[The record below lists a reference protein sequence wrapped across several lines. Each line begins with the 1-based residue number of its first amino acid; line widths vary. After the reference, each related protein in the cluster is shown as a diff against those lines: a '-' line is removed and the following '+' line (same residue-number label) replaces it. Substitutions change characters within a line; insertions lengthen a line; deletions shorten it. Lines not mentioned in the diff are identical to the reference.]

1 MDQQSGEAVTSDAV
15 RYNIEK
21 KDEKTYTLTVTA
33 DPQWLQAP
41 ERKYPVYVDPSIELD
56 NFENAYASS
65 VFANVNYSGGNFGIQ
80 AKMLT
85 LKVGYYDASIGTNF
99 SFIKPDV
106 SNLKGARLKVQ
117 HSMPMQFGIMRINQ
131 MVFG

>member
-1 MDQQSGEAVTSDAV
+1 MVQSTSKMRKEKVFTLPKPYMNDSNVDQQSGEAVTSDAV

-56 NFENAYASS
+56 NFENAYAS
-65 VFANVNYSGGNFGIQ
+65 AYPTVNYSGENFGIQ
-80 AKMLT
+80 VKML
-85 LKVGYYDASIGTNF
+85 I
-99 SFIKPDV
+99 
-106 SNLKGARLKVQ
+106 R
-117 HSMPMQFGIMRINQ
+117 
-131 MVFG
+131 

>member
-1 MDQQSGEAVTSDAV
+1 MDDSNVDQQSGEAVTSDAV

-56 NFENAYASS
+56 NFENA
-65 VFANVNYSGGNFGIQ
+65 
-80 AKMLT
+80 
-85 LKVGYYDASIGTNF
+85 
-99 SFIKPDV
+99 
-106 SNLKGARLKVQ
+106 
-117 HSMPMQFGIMRINQ
+117 
-131 MVFG
+131 